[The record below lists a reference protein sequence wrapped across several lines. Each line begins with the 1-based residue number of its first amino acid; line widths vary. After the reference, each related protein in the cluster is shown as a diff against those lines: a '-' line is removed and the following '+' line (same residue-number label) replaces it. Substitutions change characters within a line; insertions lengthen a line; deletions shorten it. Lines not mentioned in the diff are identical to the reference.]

1 MRTRTGR
8 FVRVSS
14 YLVLIAVLL
23 LATLLPAAQPLSRL
37 LPIDPALQALLAQ
50 SDGETR
56 IAVIVQKATP
66 GDEAEAL
73 VRSLGGEVV
82 RSWSIIPAFLANLSA
97 DAIRQLAQSGLVRW
111 ISWDS
116 PMVKQDSG
124 APDTVSLIGAYL
136 NAYTSTIGATTAWNY
151 GIKGKGIAVAVVD
164 SGITP
169 KVDFL
174 ANTVSLSTST
184 RVKANLTFAN
194 TLVTYVSRVNTT
206 TSDLFGH
213 GTHIAGIIGSNGA
226 SSGGLFMGVAPEVN
240 LINLRVADYNGRA
253 FESDMVDALQW
264 IYEHHREYNIRV
276 VNVSMNSATAQSYH
290 TSPLDAAL
298 EILWFNGI
306 VVIVSAGNNGGVQI
320 NGIVPGILY
329 PPANDPF
336 VITVGASDD
345 MGTPYT
351 WDDILTPFS
360 AYGVTEDGFWK
371 PELVAPGAH
380 IINLLASTDCTIAV
394 QHPEALYSK
403 QFLRLSG
410 TSMAAG
416 VASGAVALLLQA
428 RPDLNPDQVKWALMN
443 SATPLRHPGA
453 GAGILNIW
461 AAINLGKYGTA
472 NTGTTASKL
481 LWTGAEPVNW
491 GSVNW
496 GSVNWGSVNWGS
508 VNWGSVNWGSV
519 NWGSVN
525 WGY

>member
-8 FVRVSS
+8 FFRVPF
-14 YLVLIAVLL
+14 YLVLLAFLL
-23 LATLLPAAQPLSRL
+23 LATLLPAAQPLVRP
-37 LPIDPALQALLAQ
+37 LPIDPALRALLAQ
-50 SDGETR
+50 ADGASR

-116 PMVKQDSG
+116 PMMKQDTG
-124 APDTVSLIGAYL
+124 KPDTLALIAAYL
-136 NAYTSTIGATTAWNY
+136 NAYNATIGATSAWEK
-151 GIKGKGIAVAVVD
+151 GIKGKGVAVAVVD

-169 KVDFL
+169 KADFL
-174 ANTVSLSTST
+174 PSASVGIASSRVLANV
-184 RVKANLTFAN
+184 TFAN
-194 TLVTYVSRVNTT
+194 SILAYSSRVNTT

-226 SSGGLFMGVAPEVN
+226 SSGGLFVGVAPEVN

-264 IYEHHREYNIRV
+264 IYDHRREYNIRV

-298 EILWFNGI
+298 EILWFNGV
-306 VVIVSAGNNGGVQI
+306 VVIVSAGNNGGTLT

-403 QFLRLSG
+403 DFLRLSG

-428 RPDLNPDQVKWALMN
+428 RPDLNPDQVKWALMK

-461 AAINLGKYGTA
+461 AAINLNRYGTT

-481 LWTGAEPVNW
+481 LWTGTEPVNW

>member
-1 MRTRTGR
+1 METRVGR
-8 FVRVSS
+8 LFRLPV
-14 YLVLIAVLL
+14 YLVLVLCL
-23 LATLLPAAQPLSRL
+23 VLVTLLPAARPAARP
-37 LPIDPALQALLAQ
+37 LPIDRALYAILAQ
-50 SDGETR
+50 AESDAP

-66 GDEAEAL
+66 GAEAEAM

-116 PMVKQDSG
+116 PVVKQDSG
-124 APDTVSLIGAYL
+124 EADTIALIGAYL
-136 NAYTSTIGATTAWNY
+136 NAYNATIGATTAWNY
-151 GIKGKGIAVAVVD
+151 GFTGRGIGVAVVD
-164 SGITP
+164 SGVTP
-169 KVDFL
+169 KTDFL
-174 ANTVSLSTST
+174 ATSYSLTRTS
-184 RVKANLTFAN
+184 RLVANVTFAN
-194 TLVTYVSRVNTT
+194 TISAYTSRVNTT
-206 TSDLFGH
+206 TSDIFGH

-226 SSGGLFMGVAPEVN
+226 SSGGTFKGVAPDVN
-240 LINLRVADYNGRA
+240 LINLRVADFNGRA

-264 IYEHHREYNIRV
+264 IYDHRKEYNIRV

-298 EILWFNGI
+298 EILWFNGV
-306 VVIVSAGNNGGVQI
+306 VVIVSAGNNGGVATM
-320 NGIVPGILY
+320 GTVPGVLY

-345 MGTPYT
+345 MGTSYT
-351 WDDILTPFS
+351 WDDILAPFS

-380 IINLLASTDCTIAV
+380 IINLLASPDCTIAV
-394 QHPEALYSK
+394 QHPEALYGGA
-403 QFLRLSG
+403 FLRLSG
-410 TSMAAG
+410 TSMSAG

-428 RPDLNPDQVKWALMN
+428 RPDVNPDQVKWALMN
-443 SATPLRHPGA
+443 SATPLRHTGA
-453 GAGILNIW
+453 GAGILNVW
-461 AAINLGKYGTA
+461 AAINLGKYDTA
-472 NTGTTASKL
+472 NTGTVASKL
-481 LWTGAEPVNW
+481 LWTGSDPINW

>member
-1 MRTRTGR
+1 MKARTGQLSR
-8 FVRVSS
+8 LPV
-14 YLVLIAVLL
+14 YLVLVLCLAFAAVVP
-23 LATLLPAAQPLSRL
+23 TAQPLSRP
-37 LPIDPALQALLAQ
+37 LPIDPALRALLAQ
-50 SDGETR
+50 AEGDTR
-56 IAVIVQKATP
+56 ISVIVQKATL

-97 DAIRQLAQSGLVRW
+97 DAIHRLARSGLIRW

-116 PMVKQDSG
+116 PMVKQDKGG
-124 APDTVSLIGAYL
+124 ADAISLIGAYL
-136 NAYTSTIGATTAWNY
+136 NAYNATIGATTAWNY
-151 GIKGKGIAVAVVD
+151 GYKGKGIAVAVVD

-169 KVDFL
+169 KTDFL
-174 ANTVSLSTST
+174 AGTSSRDSYS
-184 RVKANLTFAN
+184 RVRANLTFAG
-194 TLVTYVSRVNTT
+194 TALTYSSRVNTT

-226 SSGGLFMGVAPEVN
+226 SSGGTFLGVAPEVN

-264 IYEHHREYNIRV
+264 IYDHHKDYNIRV

-306 VVIVSAGNNGGVQI
+306 VVIVSAGNNGGASTM
-320 NGIVPGILY
+320 GTEPGVLY

-360 AYGVTEDGFWK
+360 AYGITEDGFWK

-380 IINLLASTDCTIAV
+380 MINLLAGPDCAIAV
-394 QHPEALYSK
+394 QHPEALYGGA
-403 QFLRLSG
+403 FLRLSG
-410 TSMAAG
+410 TSMAAA

-428 RPDLNPDQVKWALMN
+428 RPNLNPDQVKWALMN
-443 SATPLRHPGA
+443 SASPLAHKGA
-453 GAGILNIW
+453 GAGILNVW
-461 AAINLGKYGTA
+461 AAINLGRYGTA

-481 LWTGAEPVNW
+481 LWTGSDPVNW

-519 NWGSVN
+519 NWG
-525 WGY
+525 Y

>member
-8 FVRVSS
+8 FVRAPF
-14 YLVLIAVLL
+14 YLVLIAFLL
-23 LATLLPAAQPLSRL
+23 FATLLPAAQPVTRP
-37 LPIDPALQALLAQ
+37 LPIDPALRALLAQ
-50 SDGETR
+50 TEGNTR
-56 IAVIVQKATP
+56 VAVIVRKATP

-73 VRSLGGEVV
+73 VRSLGGEVI

-97 DAIRQLAQSGLVRW
+97 EAIRQLAQSGLVRW

-116 PMVKQDSG
+116 PMIKQDAG
-124 APDTVSLIGAYL
+124 EAETTSLVAGYL
-136 NAYTSTIGATTAWNY
+136 NAYNATIGATTAWDH
-151 GIKGKGIAVAVVD
+151 GLKGKGIAVAVVD

-169 KVDFL
+169 KNDFL
-174 ANTVSLSTST
+174 ACATSLASRSRLTV
-184 RVKANLTFAN
+184 NLTFAN
-194 TLVTYVSRVNTT
+194 TLLSYTSRVNTT
-206 TSDLFGH
+206 TADLFGH

-264 IYEHHREYNIRV
+264 IYDHHKEYNIRV

-298 EILWFNGI
+298 EILWFNGV
-306 VVIVSAGNNGGVQI
+306 VVIVSAGNNGGALT
-320 NGIVPGILY
+320 NGVVPGILY

-345 MGTPYT
+345 MGTSYT

-360 AYGVTEDGFWK
+360 AFGVTEDGYWK

-380 IINLLASTDCTIAV
+380 IINLLASADCVIAI
-394 QHPEALYSK
+394 QHPEALYGGT
-403 QFLRLSG
+403 FLRLSG

-428 RPDLNPDQVKWALMN
+428 RPNLNPDQVKWALMH

-453 GAGILNIW
+453 GAGILNVW
-461 AAINLGKYGTA
+461 AAINLGRYSTA

-481 LWTGAEPVNW
+481 LWTGTDPINW